1 MLSEPKAEEQSYQ
14 CRENQTDAVRLFLIM
29 TKCSNDIYVYL
40 RIVLQCLSLPPSLL
54 SSPYRRYR
62 KTNVLKRPVGI

>member
-1 MLSEPKAEEQSYQ
+1 MLSEPNAEEQSYQ
-14 CRENQTDAVRLFLIM
+14 CRENETYAVRLFLIM

-40 RIVLQCLSLPPSLL
+40 RIVLQCLSPPPSLL